1 MSTTETDDRPE
12 ADTENAAE
20 GAAEPKAEKPKLKLD
35 VKIAKPSACER
46 HVTVTIDRGDVER
59 YVKEQFNEIAPK
71 AELPGFRAGR
81 APRKLVERQ
90 FKNSVHE
97 QVKGKLLMDSLSQI
111 SDEHEFSAISE
122 PDFDFEAV
130 KIPEDG
136 PLVFEFDIEVRPEFD
151 MPQWK
156 GLHLKRPIYEHTE
169 EDVDSHLKKLLAR
182 YGNFV
187 ELDGPVE
194 SGDGAILKLNM
205 TFLDGDS
212 VVSTRQNEMV
222 AVRPI
227 LSFNDAKLEGFDKL
241 VVGKKVGDVFEAKL
255 TVSKDSENEAL
266 RGKELTAKLELLEIR
281 QLKLPELDDGF
292 LDRIG
297 GFKDE
302 AELRAEVRKELDRQL
317 KYQQQKQ
324 VREQITGLLTVAAT
338 WDLPPELLR
347 RQSKR
352 ELDRAIMELQ
362 SSGFD
367 NTAINAHANE
377 LRRNAMSYTARA
389 LKEHFILERI
399 AEDEKVEDLPEDY
412 DAEIAL
418 IAMQSGESPRR
429 VRAQLQK
436 RGLMDTLRNQIVER
450 KVLKMILDTATFKDV
465 PYKTDTEDAEAL
477 DQAAG
482 GGDEEQV
489 IPDAKYSAGPESTL
503 PGSEKDREHP

>member
-1 MSTTETDDRPE
+1 MSTTETDDLPE
-12 ADTENAAE
+12 ADTEAAAE
-20 GAAEPKAEKPKLKLD
+20 TDAAEQKPEKPKLKLD

-46 HVTVTIDRGDVER
+46 HVTVTIGREDVER
-59 YVKEQFNEIAPK
+59 YVKEQFNEIVPK

-130 KIPEDG
+130 NIPEDG

-156 GLHLKRPIYEHTE
+156 GLHLKRPVYEHSE
-169 EDVDSHLKKLLAR
+169 EDVDAHLQKLLAR

-187 ELDGPVE
+187 ELEGPVE
-194 SGDGAILKLNM
+194 SGNGAILKVNM
-205 TFLDGDS
+205 TFLDGET
-212 VVSTRQNEMV
+212 VVSSRENEMV

-255 TVSKDSENEAL
+255 TVSSDSDNEAM
-266 RGKELTAKLELLEIR
+266 RGKELTVRFDLLEIR
-281 QLKLPELDDGF
+281 QLKLPDLDDGF

-399 AEDEKVEDLPEDY
+399 AEEDKIDAEPADY
-412 DAEIAL
+412 DTEIEL
-418 IAMQSGESPRR
+418 IAEQMDESPRR
-429 VRAQLQK
+429 VRARLEKKGQI
-436 RGLMDTLRNQIVER
+436 DSLRNQIVER
-450 KVLKMILDTATFKDV
+450 KVIDLITSTATFEDT
-465 PYKTDTEDAEAL
+465 PYQPPKNDTAAISF
-477 DQAAG
+477 AIAG
-482 GGDEEQV
+482 GDGGASIPEAKHAGSDEEQV
-489 IPDAKYSAGPESTL
+489 
-503 PGSEKDREHP
+503 PGAIKSK

>member
-1 MSTTETDDRPE
+1 MATTETDDLPE
-12 ADTENAAE
+12 TEAAATTE
-20 GAAEPKAEKPKLKLD
+20 EAKPEKPKLGLD

-46 HVTVTIDRGDVER
+46 HVTVTIGREDVER

-111 SDEHEFSAISE
+111 SEEHEFSAISE

-130 KIPEDG
+130 KIPDDG

-169 EDVDSHLKKLLAR
+169 ADVDSHLKKLLAR
-182 YGNFV
+182 YGDFAEV
-187 ELDGPVE
+187 DGPVD
-194 SGDGAILKLNM
+194 SGEGAIVKVNM
-205 TFLDGDS
+205 TFLDGET
-212 VVSTRQNEMV
+212 VVSSRLNETL

-241 VVGKKVGDVFEAKL
+241 IVGKKAGDAFEAKL

-266 RGKELTAKLELLEIR
+266 RGKELTARIELLEVR
-281 QLKLPELDDGF
+281 QLQLPALDDGF

-302 AELRAEVRKELDRQL
+302 AELRGEVRKELERQL

-338 WDLPPELLR
+338 WELPPELLR

-352 ELDRAIMELQ
+352 ELDRAVMELQ

-367 NTAINAHANE
+367 STAINAHANE

-399 AEDEKVEDLPEDY
+399 AEDEKIEAEPGDY
-412 DAEIAL
+412 DKEIEL
-418 IAMQSGESPRR
+418 IAEQMDESPRR
-429 VRAQLQK
+429 VRARLEKKGQI
-436 RGLMDTLRNQIVER
+436 DSLRNQIVER
-450 KVLKMILDTATFKDV
+450 KVIELITSTATFQ
-465 PYKTDTEDAEAL
+465 DTAYQPPKNDTAAISF
-477 DQAAG
+477 AIAG
-482 GGDEEQV
+482 GDGGANIPEAKHAGSDEEQV
-489 IPDAKYSAGPESTL
+489 
-503 PGSEKDREHP
+503 PGALKQPKKGE

>member
-1 MSTTETDDRPE
+1 MSTTETDDLPE
-12 ADTENAAE
+12 TDTAAE
-20 GAAEPKAEKPKLKLD
+20 TATEEAKPEKPKLGLD

-46 HVTVTIDRGDVER
+46 HVTVTIGREDVER
-59 YVKEQFNEIAPK
+59 YIKEQFNEIAPK

-130 KIPEDG
+130 TIPDDG

-156 GLHLKRPIYEHTE
+156 GLHLKRPVYQHTE

-194 SGDGAILKLNM
+194 SGDGAILKVNM
-205 TFLDGDS
+205 TFLDGDT
-212 VVSTRQNEMV
+212 VISTRQNEMV

-241 VVGKKVGDVFEAKL
+241 VVGKKVGDEFTAKL

-266 RGKELTAKLELLEIR
+266 RGKELTAKFELLEIR
-281 QLKLPELDDGF
+281 QLKLPDLDDGF

-302 AELRAEVRKELDRQL
+302 AELRDEVRKELDRQL

-367 NTAINAHANE
+367 NTAINSHANE
-377 LRRNAMSYTARA
+377 LRRNSLSYTARA

-399 AEDEKVEDLPEDY
+399 AEDEKIDAVPEDY
-412 DAEIAL
+412 DKEIEL
-418 IAMQSGESPRR
+418 IAEQADESPRR
-429 VRAQLQK
+429 VRARLEKKGQI
-436 RGLMDTLRNQIVER
+436 DSLRNQIVER
-450 KVLKMILDTATFKDV
+450 KVIDLITSTATFE
-465 PYKTDTEDAEAL
+465 DTAYQPPKNDTAAISF
-477 DQAAG
+477 AIAG
-482 GGDEEQV
+482 GDGGASIPEAKHAGSDDETV
-489 IPDAKYSAGPESTL
+489 
-503 PGSEKDREHP
+503 PGALKTKKSE

>member
-1 MSTTETDDRPE
+1 MSTQTDDLPE
-12 ADTENAAE
+12 TEAE
-20 GAAEPKAEKPKLKLD
+20 TTEKPKEKPKLGLE

-46 HVTVTIDRGDVER
+46 HVTVTIGREDVER

-81 APRKLVERQ
+81 APRKLVEKQ

-111 SDEHEFSAISE
+111 SEEHEFSAISE

-151 MPQWK
+151 MPVWK
-156 GLHLKRPIYEHTE
+156 GLHLKRPIYEHTDA
-169 EDVDSHLKKLLAR
+169 DVDAHLKKLLAR
-182 YGNFV
+182 YGDFEEV
-187 ELDGPVE
+187 DGPVD
-194 SGDGAILKLNM
+194 SGEGVIVKVNM
-205 TFLDGDS
+205 TFLDGETL
-212 VVSTRQNEMV
+212 VSSRAGEMLT
-222 AVRPI
+222 VRPI

-241 VVGKKVGDVFEAKL
+241 IVGKKAGDIFEAKL
-255 TVSKDSENEAL
+255 AVSKDSENDAL
-266 RGKELTAKLELLEIR
+266 RGKELTARFALLEVR
-281 QLKLPELDDGF
+281 QLQLPALDDGF

-302 AELRAEVRKELDRQL
+302 AELRGEVRKELERQL

-338 WDLPPELLR
+338 WELPPELLR

-352 ELDRAIMELQ
+352 ELERAVMELQ

-399 AEDEKVEDLPEDY
+399 AEDEKIEAEPADY
-412 DAEIAL
+412 DKEIEL
-418 IAMQSGESPRR
+418 IAEQMDESPRR
-429 VRAQLQK
+429 VRARLEKKGQI
-436 RGLMDTLRNQIVER
+436 DSLRNQIVER
-450 KVLKMILDTATFKDV
+450 KVIELITSTATFQDH
-465 PYKTDTEDAEAL
+465 PYQPPKNDTAAISF
-477 DQAAG
+477 AIAG
-482 GGDEEQV
+482 GDGGARIPEAKHAGSDEEQV
-489 IPDAKYSAGPESTL
+489 
-503 PGSEKDREHP
+503 PGALKQPKKSE

>member
-1 MSTTETDDRPE
+1 MPTTETDDLPE
-12 ADTENAAE
+12 TDTAAE
-20 GAAEPKAEKPKLKLD
+20 ATTEEPKPKPKLALE
-35 VKIAKPSACER
+35 VKIATPSACER
-46 HVTVTIDRGDVER
+46 HVTVTIGREDVER
-59 YVKEQFNEIAPK
+59 YIQEQFNEIAPK

-97 QVKGKLLMDSLSQI
+97 QVKGKLLMDSLTQI
-111 SDEHEFSAISE
+111 SEEHEFSAISE
-122 PDFDFEAV
+122 PDFDFQAV
-130 KIPEDG
+130 NIPDDG
-136 PLVFEFDIEVRPEFD
+136 PLIFEFDIEVRPEFD

-156 GLHLKRPIYEHTE
+156 GLHLKRPIYVHTE
-169 EDVDSHLKKLLAR
+169 EDIDAHLNKLLAR

-194 SGDGAILKLNM
+194 SGEGAIVKLNM
-205 TFLDGDS
+205 TFLDGDA
-212 VVSTRQNEMV
+212 VVSARHNEQM

-241 VVGKKVGDVFEAKL
+241 LLGKKVGDTFEAKL

-266 RGKELTAKLELLEIR
+266 RGKELTARFELLEVR

-297 GFKDE
+297 GFKDT

-338 WDLPPELLR
+338 WELPPEMLR

-352 ELDRAIMELQ
+352 ELDRAVMELQ

-367 NTAINAHANE
+367 NAAINAHANE
-377 LRRNAMSYTARA
+377 LKRNTLSYTARA

-399 AEDEKVEDLPEDY
+399 AEEEKIDAEPADY
-412 DAEIAL
+412 DKEIEL
-418 IAMQSGESPRR
+418 IAEQADESPRR
-429 VRAQLQK
+429 VRARLEKKGQI
-436 RGLMDTLRNQIVER
+436 DSLRNQIVER
-450 KVLKMILDTATFKDV
+450 KVIDQITSTATFQDA
-465 PYKTDTEDAEAL
+465 PYTPPKNDTAAISF
-477 DQAAG
+477 AIAG
-482 GGDEEQV
+482 GDGGANIPEAKHAGSDEEQV
-489 IPDAKYSAGPESTL
+489 
-503 PGSEKDREHP
+503 PGALKQPSKKSE

>member
-1 MSTTETDDRPE
+1 MSTTETDNLPE
-12 ADTENAAE
+12 ADTETTSDATAAE
-20 GAAEPKAEKPKLKLD
+20 QKPEKPKLALD

-46 HVTVTIDRGDVER
+46 HVTVTIGREDVDR

-90 FKNSVHE
+90 FKSSVHE

-151 MPQWK
+151 MPLWK
-156 GLHLKRPIYEHTE
+156 GLHLKRPVYEHSE
-169 EDVDSHLKKLLAR
+169 EDVDSHLQKLLAR

-205 TFLDGDS
+205 TFLDGET
-212 VVSTRQNEMV
+212 VVSSRQDEMV

-255 TVSKDSENEAL
+255 TISDDSDNEAL
-266 RGKELTAKLELLEIR
+266 RGKEMTASIELLEIR
-281 QLKLPELDDGF
+281 QLKLPDLDDGF

-377 LRRNAMSYTARA
+377 LRRNARSYTARA

-399 AEDEKVEDLPEDY
+399 AEDEKIDAEPGDY
-412 DAEIAL
+412 DKEIDL
-418 IAMQSGESPRR
+418 IAEQMDESPRR
-429 VRAQLQK
+429 VRARLEKKGQI
-436 RGLMDTLRNQIVER
+436 DSLRNQIVER
-450 KVLKMILDTATFKDV
+450 KVIELITSTATFEDT
-465 PYKTDTEDAEAL
+465 PYQPPKNDTAAISF
-477 DQAAG
+477 AIAG
-482 GGDEEQV
+482 GDGGASIPEAKHAGSDEEQV
-489 IPDAKYSAGPESTL
+489 
-503 PGSEKDREHP
+503 PGAIKSK

>member
-1 MSTTETDDRPE
+1 MSTTETDDLPE
-12 ADTENAAE
+12 TEAE
-20 GAAEPKAEKPKLKLD
+20 ATTEEAKPEKPKLGLE

-46 HVTVTIDRGDVER
+46 HVTVTIGREDVER

-111 SDEHEFSAISE
+111 SEEHEFSAISE

-130 KIPEDG
+130 KIPDDG

-156 GLHLKRPIYEHTE
+156 GLHLKRPVYEHTE
-169 EDVDSHLKKLLAR
+169 ADVDSHLKKLLAR
-182 YGNFV
+182 YGDFV
-187 ELDGPVE
+187 EVDGPVD
-194 SGDGAILKLNM
+194 SGEGAIVKVNM
-205 TFLDGDS
+205 TFLDGET
-212 VVSTRQNEMV
+212 VVSSRLTEML

-241 VVGKKVGDVFEAKL
+241 IVGKKAGDTFEAKL

-266 RGKELTAKLELLEIR
+266 RGKELTARFELLEVR
-281 QLKLPELDDGF
+281 QLQLPALDDGF

-302 AELRAEVRKELDRQL
+302 AELRGEVRKELERQL

-338 WDLPPELLR
+338 WELPPELLR

-352 ELDRAIMELQ
+352 ELDRAVMELQ

-399 AEDEKVEDLPEDY
+399 AEDEKIEAEPGDY
-412 DAEIAL
+412 DKEIEL
-418 IAMQSGESPRR
+418 IAEQMDESPRR
-429 VRAQLQK
+429 VRARLEKKGQI
-436 RGLMDTLRNQIVER
+436 DSLRNQIVER
-450 KVLKMILDTATFKDV
+450 KVIELITSTATFQ
-465 PYKTDTEDAEAL
+465 DTAYQPPKNDTAAISF
-477 DQAAG
+477 AIAG
-482 GGDEEQV
+482 GDGGANIPEAKHAGSDEEQV
-489 IPDAKYSAGPESTL
+489 
-503 PGSEKDREHP
+503 PGALKQPGKKSE

>member
-1 MSTTETDDRPE
+1 MSTTETDDLPE
-12 ADTENAAE
+12 SDTAAE
-20 GAAEPKAEKPKLKLD
+20 TATEEAKPEKPKLGLD

-46 HVTVTIDRGDVER
+46 HVTVTIGREDVER
-59 YVKEQFNEIAPK
+59 YIKEQFNEIVPK

-90 FKNSVHE
+90 FKNSIHE

-130 KIPEDG
+130 KIPDDG

-156 GLHLKRPIYEHTE
+156 GLHLKRPVYQHTE

-194 SGDGAILKLNM
+194 SGDGAILKVNM
-205 TFLDGDS
+205 TFLDGDT
-212 VVSTRQNEMV
+212 VISTRQNEMV

-241 VVGKKVGDVFEAKL
+241 VVGKKVGDEFAAKL

-266 RGKELTAKLELLEIR
+266 RGKELTAKFELLEIR
-281 QLKLPELDDGF
+281 QLKLPDLDDGF

-302 AELRAEVRKELDRQL
+302 AELRDEVRKELDRQL

-367 NTAINAHANE
+367 NAAINSHANE
-377 LRRNAMSYTARA
+377 LRRNSLSYTARA

-399 AEDEKVEDLPEDY
+399 AEDEKIDAVPEDY
-412 DAEIAL
+412 DREIEL
-418 IAMQSGESPRR
+418 IAEQADESPRR
-429 VRAQLQK
+429 VRARLEKKGQI
-436 RGLMDTLRNQIVER
+436 DSLRNQIVER
-450 KVLKMILDTATFKDV
+450 KVIDLITSTATFE
-465 PYKTDTEDAEAL
+465 DTAYNPPKNDTAAISF
-477 DQAAG
+477 AIAG
-482 GGDEEQV
+482 GDGGASIPEAKHAGSDDETV
-489 IPDAKYSAGPESTL
+489 
-503 PGSEKDREHP
+503 PGALKTKKSE

>member
-1 MSTTETDDRPE
+1 MSTTETDDLP
-12 ADTENAAE
+12 DTDTQAAAE
-20 GAAEPKAEKPKLKLD
+20 ATTEEPKPKLALD

-46 HVTVTIDRGDVER
+46 HVTVTIGRADVER
-59 YVKEQFNEIAPK
+59 YVQEQFNEIAPK

-97 QVKGKLLMDSLSQI
+97 QVKGKLLMDSLTQI
-111 SDEHEFSAISE
+111 SEEHEFSAISE
-122 PDFDFEAV
+122 PDFDFQAV
-130 KIPEDG
+130 NIPDDG

-169 EDVDSHLKKLLAR
+169 GDVDAHLNKLLAR

-194 SGDGAILKLNM
+194 SGDGVIVKLNM
-205 TFLDGDS
+205 TFLDGDTI
-212 VVSTRQNEMV
+212 VSSRHNEQL

-241 VVGKKVGDVFEAKL
+241 IKGKKVGDTFEAKL

-266 RGKELTAKLELLEIR
+266 RGKDLTARFELLEVR

-297 GFKDE
+297 GFKDV
-302 AELRAEVRKELDRQL
+302 AELRAEVRKELERQL

-338 WDLPPELLR
+338 WELPPEMLR

-352 ELDRAIMELQ
+352 ELDRAVMELQ

-367 NTAINAHANE
+367 NAAINAHANE
-377 LRRNAMSYTARA
+377 LKRNTLTYTARA

-399 AEDEKVEDLPEDY
+399 AEDEKLDAEPADY
-412 DAEIAL
+412 DKEIEL
-418 IAMQSGESPRR
+418 IAEQADESPRR
-429 VRAQLQK
+429 VRARLEKKGQI
-436 RGLMDTLRNQIVER
+436 DSLRNQIVER
-450 KVLKMILDTATFKDV
+450 KVIDLITSTATFQDS
-465 PYKTDTEDAEAL
+465 PYSPPKNDTAAISFAIAGDGGASIPEAKH
-477 DQAAG
+477 AG
-482 GGDEEQV
+482 SDEEQV
-489 IPDAKYSAGPESTL
+489 
-503 PGSEKDREHP
+503 PGALKQPTKKSE

>member
-1 MSTTETDDRPE
+1 MSTTDTDDLP
-12 ADTENAAE
+12 DTDTQAAAE
-20 GAAEPKAEKPKLKLD
+20 ATTEEPKPKLALE

-46 HVTVTIDRGDVER
+46 HVTVTIGRADVDR
-59 YVKEQFNEIAPK
+59 YVQEQFNEIAPK

-97 QVKGKLLMDSLSQI
+97 QVKGKLLMDSLTQI
-111 SDEHEFSAISE
+111 SEEHEFSAISE
-122 PDFDFEAV
+122 PDFDFQAV
-130 KIPEDG
+130 NIPDDG

-169 EDVDSHLKKLLAR
+169 GDVDAHLNKLLAR

-194 SGDGAILKLNM
+194 SGEGVIVKLNM
-205 TFLDGDS
+205 TFLDGDTI
-212 VVSTRQNEMV
+212 VSARHNEQL

-241 VVGKKVGDVFEAKL
+241 IKGKKVGDTFEAKL
-255 TVSKDSENEAL
+255 TVSKDSENEAI
-266 RGKELTAKLELLEIR
+266 RGKDLTARFELLEVR

-297 GFKDE
+297 GFK
-302 AELRAEVRKELDRQL
+302 AVAQLRAEVRKELERQL

-338 WDLPPELLR
+338 WELPPAMLR

-352 ELDRAIMELQ
+352 ELD
-362 SSGFD
+362 
-367 NTAINAHANE
+367 
-377 LRRNAMSYTARA
+377 
-389 LKEHFILERI
+389 
-399 AEDEKVEDLPEDY
+399 
-412 DAEIAL
+412 
-418 IAMQSGESPRR
+418 
-429 VRAQLQK
+429 
-436 RGLMDTLRNQIVER
+436 
-450 KVLKMILDTATFKDV
+450 
-465 PYKTDTEDAEAL
+465 
-477 DQAAG
+477 
-482 GGDEEQV
+482 
-489 IPDAKYSAGPESTL
+489 
-503 PGSEKDREHP
+503 

>member
-1 MSTTETDDRPE
+1 MSTTETDNLPE
-12 ADTENAAE
+12 ADTETTSDATAAE
-20 GAAEPKAEKPKLKLD
+20 QKPEKPKLALD

-46 HVTVTIDRGDVER
+46 HVTVTIGREDVER

-90 FKNSVHE
+90 FKTSVHE

-156 GLHLKRPIYEHTE
+156 GLHLKRPVYEHSE
-169 EDVDSHLKKLLAR
+169 EDVDSHLQKLLAR

-194 SGDGAILKLNM
+194 SGDGAILKVDM
-205 TFLDGDS
+205 TFLDGET
-212 VVSTRQNEMV
+212 VVSSRQNEMV

-255 TVSKDSENEAL
+255 TVSDDSDNEAL
-266 RGKELTAKLELLEIR
+266 RGKEMTAKIELQEIR
-281 QLKLPELDDGF
+281 QLKLPDLDDGF

-377 LRRNAMSYTARA
+377 LRRNALSYTARA

-399 AEDEKVEDLPEDY
+399 AEDEKIDAEPGDY
-412 DAEIAL
+412 DKEIDL
-418 IAMQSGESPRR
+418 IAEQMDESPRR
-429 VRAQLQK
+429 VRARLEKKGQI
-436 RGLMDTLRNQIVER
+436 DSLRNQIVER
-450 KVLKMILDTATFKDV
+450 KVIELITSTATFEDT
-465 PYKTDTEDAEAL
+465 PYQPPKNDTAAISF
-477 DQAAG
+477 AIAG
-482 GGDEEQV
+482 GDGGASIPEAKHAGSDEEQV
-489 IPDAKYSAGPESTL
+489 
-503 PGSEKDREHP
+503 PGAIKSK